1 MSATDVAAW
10 VGAVGAVVALA
21 WDFFKWHFAG
31 AKLQLHLAP
40 HMEMLAPTPLSAH
53 GKLIVVTLVNVGDA
67 PTTLTHVV
75 ADVYPNWWAALRQKR
90 KESLIFMPIWL
101 GPPMPHILPPGEQ
114 WACALSHARLVEV
127 ASAKDIIRVGV
138 HHAVSRRP
146 VGSTLRLV
154 RKAVSNNVLI
164 PTAEDKL
171 RPSEPPEP

>member
-53 GKLIVVTLVNVGDA
+53 DARLIVVTLVNVGDA
-67 PTTLTHVV
+67 RSDDTTHVV

-90 KESLIFMPIWL
+90 KESLIL
-101 GPPMPHILPPGEQ
+101 HAYLARATHAPHLAAGEQ

-146 VGSTLRLV
+146 VGSTSELLRKG
-154 RKAVSNNVLI
+154 RF
-164 PTAEDKL
+164 
-171 RPSEPPEP
+171 